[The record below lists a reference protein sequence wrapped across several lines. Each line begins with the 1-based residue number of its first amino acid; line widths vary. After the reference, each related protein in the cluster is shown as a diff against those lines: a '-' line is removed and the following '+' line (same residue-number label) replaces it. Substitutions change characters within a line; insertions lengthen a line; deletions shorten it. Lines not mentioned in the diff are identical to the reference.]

1 MGWLSLESGRIAAV
15 HVGAWEGYSWLAF
28 GTTNGMLPSITDSAP
43 PTAASITAPKSCRP
57 SWRISSRGA
66 TFDRTR

>member
-28 GTTNGMLPSITDSAP
+28 GTTNGMLPSSA
-43 PTAASITAPKSCRP
+43 AHSGIYH
-57 SWRISSRGA
+57 GA
-66 TFDRTR
+66 

>member
-28 GTTNGMLPSITDSAP
+28 GTTNVAEHHRQC
-43 PTAASITAPKSCRP
+43 AAHSGIYH
-57 SWRISSRGA
+57 GA
-66 TFDRTR
+66 